1 MPTFHFIGRDAKG
14 AAIDGT
20 LEAASEGDVA
30 ALLLARQVTPTSIRP
45 GIAGK
50 GGASSLF
57 GGRKS
62 IGLKGLLRISKRLH
76 YLLRAGME
84 LSRALRLLES
94 QERTK
99 PVAAFLTHLRQQVQA
114 GKSLTGALAS
124 TNQKIPQHLIGILYA
139 GENAGSLDQSFQSIT
154 LLLERRLALQN
165 KLVSALIYP
174 AILFVAAIL
183 TIVLLSTTVIPRFQ
197 PIFDQAGA
205 KLPDITRLVMGIA
218 EFVRSGWLPSLA
230 IGAAAAAG
238 FAYAAR
244 QEGGKRRLHAFVL
257 RIPLMGELLTKAAY
271 GQLAHAWS
279 IQLSSGV
286 TVTQAMRQ
294 GLGGIANVQIR
305 ASISQALERI
315 VAGKTLANALAQDRA
330 IPILFREFVELGEHT
345 GRLPETL
352 SELAK
357 IYDAEIEQDVQR
369 CMTLITPIATL
380 VLGGMVAL
388 VLAALMSAVMA
399 VNDLAM

>member
-14 AAIDGT
+14 GAIDGT
-20 LEAASEGDVA
+20 LEAASETDVA

-45 GIAGK
+45 GIAR
-50 GGASSLF
+50 GGHASIFSV
-57 GGRKS
+57 GRKR

-94 QERTK
+94 QERAK
-99 PVAAFLTHLRQQVQA
+99 HVAEFLANLRQQVQA
-114 GKSLTGALAS
+114 GRSLTSALTA
-124 TNQKIPQHLIGILYA
+124 TDQKIPQHLLGILQA
-139 GENAGSLDQSFQSIT
+139 GETSGSLDQSFQSIAS
-154 LLLERRLALQN
+154 LIERRLSLQG
-165 KLVSALIYP
+165 KLISALIYP
-174 AILFVAAIL
+174 SILFVAAIL

-205 KLPDITRLVMGIA
+205 RLPTITRVVMDIA
-218 EFVRSGWLPSLA
+218 EFVRLGWLPGLA
-230 IGAAAAAG
+230 LVAAMAAG
-238 FAYAAR
+238 LAYAGR
-244 QEGGKRRLHAFVL
+244 QTGRLKLHRFML
-257 RIPLMGELLTKAAY
+257 RTPVIGELLAKSAY

-279 IQLSSGV
+279 IQLASGV

-305 ASISQALERI
+305 ASIERALERI
-315 VAGKTLANALAQDRA
+315 VAGKTLAHALAQDRTV
-330 IPILFREFVELGEHT
+330 PILFREFVDLGEHT
-345 GRLPETL
+345 GRLADTL

-369 CMTLITPIATL
+369 GMTLITPIATL
-380 VLGGMVAL
+380 ILGGMVAM